1 VKTHRVLRSKT
12 DMQNAFLLTRMAR
25 SLTAHVAQ
33 TVDARTNTAQDDW
46 RLDLAAITLFGA
58 IAGLS
63 VGAWTGGLHMFY
75 VATKVPL
82 LLLGTLLIGLPSMV
96 VLGRFIGCPLSFAGA
111 ASLALS
117 SIART
122 SVVLAALAPA
132 TAYFA
137 ITLPGRGVV
146 VYRAVVLSQVFA
158 FAVAGF
164 VGVTA
169 LRGRLASIVEDKA
182 KHTRIVCLWI
192 ALYSF
197 VGAQL
202 TWIVRPFL
210 GNPGAPV
217 EYLRPYTERI
227 GLDSNFYAAVFKL
240 LKYSMGW

>member
-1 VKTHRVLRSKT
+1 
-12 DMQNAFLLTRMAR
+12 MQNAFLFTRIAR
-25 SLTAHVAQ
+25 NLGHHVAH
-33 TVDARTNTAQDDW
+33 TVDEGTQAAQDDW
-46 RLDLAAITLFGA
+46 RLDLAAILLCGA
-58 IAGLS
+58 ISGMS

-82 LLLGTLLIGLPSMV
+82 LLLGTLIIGLPAMV
-96 VLGRFIGCPLSFAGA
+96 ALGRFIGCPLSLSGA

-137 ITLPGRGVV
+137 LTLPARGAV

-169 LRGRLASIVEDKA
+169 LRGRLASVIENRA
-182 KHTRIVCLWI
+182 RHTRIVFLWI

-202 TWIVRPFL
+202 TWIARPFL

-217 EYLRPYTERI
+217 EYFRPYAERI
-227 GLDSNFYAAVFKL
+227 GLDSNFYSAVSRL
-240 LKYSMGW
+240 IQHSLGW

>member
-1 VKTHRVLRSKT
+1 
-12 DMQNAFLLTRMAR
+12 MQNAFLFTRIAR
-25 SLTAHVAQ
+25 NLGNHVAH
-33 TVDARTNTAQDDW
+33 TVEARTRATQDDW
-46 RLDLAAITLFGA
+46 RLDLAAIILFGA

-82 LLLGTLLIGLPSMV
+82 LLLGTLVIGLPSMV
-96 VLGRFIGCPLSFAGA
+96 ILGRFIGCPLSLSGA
-111 ASLALS
+111 ASLTLS

-137 ITLPGRGVV
+137 FTLPARGAI

-158 FAVAGF
+158 FVVAGF

-169 LRGRLASIVEDKA
+169 LRGRLASVVENRA
-182 KHTRIVCLWI
+182 RHARIVILWI

-217 EYLRPYTERI
+217 EYFRPYAERI
-227 GLDSNFYAAVFKL
+227 GLDSNFYSAVFRLIKHSL
-240 LKYSMGW
+240 GW

>member
-1 VKTHRVLRSKT
+1 
-12 DMQNAFLLTRMAR
+12 MQNAFLLTRMAR
-25 SLTAHVAQ
+25 KLGAHVAG
-33 TVDARTNTAQDDW
+33 TVDARTATMQDNW
-46 RLDLAAITLFGA
+46 RIDLAAITLFGA
-58 IAGLS
+58 IAGVS

-82 LLLGTLLIGLPSMV
+82 LLLGTLLIGLPAMV
-96 VLGRFIGCPLSFAGA
+96 ILGRFIGCSLSFAGA

-122 SVVLAALAPA
+122 AVVLAALAPA

-137 ITLPGRGVV
+137 FTLPVRGVV

-158 FAVAGF
+158 FAIAGF

-169 LRGRLASIVEDKA
+169 LRGRLASVVANRA

-202 TWIVRPFL
+202 TWLVRPFL

-217 EYLRPYTERI
+217 EYFRPYAERMGI
-227 GLDSNFYAAVFKL
+227 ESNFYAAVFKL
-240 LKYSMGW
+240 LQHSLGW